1 MNIKNKKLI
10 KYNVLLALLLFFMS
24 AKYIKQKYIKVAYYC
39 NSLRYGGIER
49 VFSSLISYL
58 SKEKYFIFY
67 LLTKTKVLQNE
78 YVISNKT
85 IRISLYEKKINLYE
99 AIKQENID
107 ILIYNYEDKE
117 IEKLNKLK
125 KTKVIFYNHSSFLY
139 WIYQKHLYNFKDT
152 VYYLYRNCK
161 YVISLIPLENDY
173 LFKKWGI
180 KSILMD
186 NPTTFDY
193 DSIIPSNL
201 ENNNI
206 VMLGRGTDPVKRY
219 ELPIEAMKYIIKEI
233 PDCQMNIV
241 SKVNKNLQNMILKL
255 KLQNNV
261 KFTGYLEK
269 VEIYLKNT
277 SLHILSSLSESY
289 PMVLG
294 EAKIFGIPSIL
305 CGLDYLTLSKG
316 GTIIIYDDEPTSIA
330 NVAIKILKDRDL
342 RKKMGKEARESMK
355 NKKNKLLAKK
365 WGKLLLSVYK
375 GDNKIFHELLNDKNK
390 MTDDEANQILNN
402 QLILLKKRRVFFK
415 NLTLEKFMF
424 YSLT

>member
-1 MNIKNKKLI
+1 LNIKNKKLI

-24 AKYIKQKYIKVAYYC
+24 AKYIKVAYYC

-117 IEKLNKLK
+117 IEKLNKLN

-342 RKKMGKEARESMK
+342 RKKMGQEARESMK

>member
-58 SKEKYFIFY
+58 SKEEYFIFY
-67 LLTKTKVLQNE
+67 LITKTKVLQNE

-99 AIKQENID
+99 AIKHENID

-193 DSIIPSNL
+193 DSVIPSNL

-241 SKVNKNLQNMILKL
+241 SKVNKNLENMILKL

-355 NKKNKLLAKK
+355 YKKNKLLAKK

-402 QLILLKKRRVFFK
+402 QLILLKKRRAFFK

>member
-1 MNIKNKKLI
+1 LNIKNKNLI
-10 KYNVLLALLLFFMS
+10 KYNVLLACLLLYMNAEYFMT
-24 AKYIKQKYIKVAYYC
+24 KYIRVAYYC
-39 NSLRYGGIER
+39 NSFRYGGIER

-67 LLTKTKVLQNE
+67 LVTRTKVLKDE
-78 YVISNKT
+78 YAIPKKT
-85 IRISLYEKKINLYE
+85 KRISLYEKNLNLYE
-99 AIKQENID
+99 AIKHEKID

-117 IEKLNKLK
+117 IEKLNKLN

-139 WIYQKHLYNFKDT
+139 WIYQKQLYNLKDT
-152 VYYLYRNCK
+152 VYYRYRNCK

-193 DSIIPSNL
+193 NSVIPSNL

-206 VMLGRGTDPVKRY
+206 IMLGRGTDPVKRY
-219 ELPIEAMKYIIKEI
+219 NLPIEAMKYIIKEI
-233 PDCQMNIV
+233 PDCQLNIV
-241 SKVNKNLQNMILKL
+241 SKVNK
-255 KLQNNV
+255 KLQNIILRLKLENNI
-261 KFTGYLEK
+261 KFTGYLKK
-269 VEIYLKNT
+269 VETYLTNS

-289 PMVLG
+289 PMALG

-316 GTIIIYDDEPTSIA
+316 GTIIIYDDEPATIA
-330 NVAIKILKDRDL
+330 NEAIKILKDRDL
-342 RKKMGKEARESMK
+342 RKKMGQEARESMK
-355 NKKNKLLAKK
+355 NRKNKLLAEK
-365 WGKLLLSVYK
+365 WRKLLLSIYK
-375 GDNKIFHELLNDKNK
+375 GDDKIYLELLNDKDK
-390 MTDDEANQILNN
+390 MTDNEANQILNN
-402 QLILLKKRRVFFK
+402 QLILLKKRRARFK
-415 NLTLEKFMF
+415 NITLEKFIF

>member
-1 MNIKNKKLI
+1 MNIKNKNLI
-10 KYNVLLALLLFFMS
+10 KYNVLLACLLLYMNAEYFMT
-24 AKYIKQKYIKVAYYC
+24 KYIRVAYYC
-39 NSLRYGGIER
+39 NSFRYGGIER

-67 LLTKTKVLQNE
+67 LVTRTKVLKDE
-78 YVISNKT
+78 YAIPKKT
-85 IRISLYEKKINLYE
+85 KRISLYEKNLNLYE
-99 AIKQENID
+99 AIKHEKID

-117 IEKLNKLK
+117 IEKLNKLN

-139 WIYQKHLYNFKDT
+139 WIYQKQLYNLKDT
-152 VYYLYRNCK
+152 VYYRYRNCK

-193 DSIIPSNL
+193 NSVIPSNL

-206 VMLGRGTDPVKRY
+206 IMLGRGTDPVKRY
-219 ELPIEAMKYIIKEI
+219 NLPIEAMKYIIKEI
-233 PDCQMNIV
+233 PDCQLNIV
-241 SKVNKNLQNMILKL
+241 SKVNK
-255 KLQNNV
+255 KLQNIILRLKLENNI
-261 KFTGYLEK
+261 KFTGYLKK
-269 VEIYLKNT
+269 VETYLTNS

-289 PMVLG
+289 PMALG

-316 GTIIIYDDEPTSIA
+316 GTIIIYDDEPATIA
-330 NVAIKILKDRDL
+330 NEAIKILKDRDL
-342 RKKMGKEARESMK
+342 RKKMGQEARESMK
-355 NKKNKLLAKK
+355 NRKNKLLAEK
-365 WGKLLLSVYK
+365 WRKLLLSIYK
-375 GDNKIFHELLNDKNK
+375 GDDKIYLELLNDKDK
-390 MTDDEANQILNN
+390 MTDNEANQILNN
-402 QLILLKKRRVFFK
+402 QLILLKKRRARFK
-415 NLTLEKFMF
+415 NITLEKFIF